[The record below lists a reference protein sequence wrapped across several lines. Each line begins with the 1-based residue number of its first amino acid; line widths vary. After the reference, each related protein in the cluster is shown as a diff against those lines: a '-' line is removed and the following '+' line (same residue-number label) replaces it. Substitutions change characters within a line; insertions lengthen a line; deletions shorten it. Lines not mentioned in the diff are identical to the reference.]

1 LIFFYGSTNVFLE
14 HLNAWGKAWSAQDL
28 EHLSITVMFFG
39 GGLCGMLIESSR
51 VREFLNTVQ
60 GSVQS
65 HSYHPEGQNA
75 LKPPKSYRF
84 SMNPIPALVI
94 LLLGM
99 MMSSHHQ
106 ESMVSTMIH
115 KQWGTLLVGAAFA
128 RALTYVIFYLSP
140 PTSILPGRPP
150 SELITAFCLMAGG
163 FIFMASASDTVL
175 SMELYD
181 IDAMFVFTVAMGLI
195 TFLMAW
201 TIVVIAIKGWAVRK
215 ENKST
220 FACRT
225 SPMSP

>member
-1 LIFFYGSTNVFLE
+1 
-14 HLNAWGKAWSAQDL
+14 
-28 EHLSITVMFFG
+28 MFFG
-39 GGLCGMLIESSR
+39 GGLCGMLIESRR
-51 VREFLNTVQ
+51 VRDLLNTVQ
-60 GSVQS
+60 KSAQS
-65 HSYHPEGQNA
+65 HSYHPGGQSA
-75 LKPPKSYRF
+75 LEPPKSYRF
-84 SMNPIPALVI
+84 SMNPIPALIV

-128 RALTYVIFYLSP
+128 RALTYVIFYLAP

-150 SELITAFCLMAGG
+150 SELVTAFCLMAGG
-163 FIFMASASDTVL
+163 TVFMVSAKDTVA
-175 SMELYD
+175 SMERYD
-181 IDAMFVFTVAMGLI
+181 VDAMFVFTVAIGLI

-201 TIVVIAIKGWAVRK
+201 IIVVIAMKGWAVRK

-220 FACRT
+220 FAYCT